1 MDRERILLQL
11 DTDDHPSVFDSIVA
25 IDSGEVQRLLSHH
38 NVTRH
43 NVRSLVHGAMFT
55 RSADELRE
63 TAIFIGGTDV
73 AAAEAVLEEV
83 VRTFFG
89 PLRVAVMIDPSGA
102 NTTAAAAVVAAT
114 KHMKLAGKQG
124 LVLGATGPVGQR
136 VVRLLALEK
145 AKLRV
150 ASRTLER
157 SKGVCATVAK
167 KVDDAE
173 LEPVSTTAPEELKK
187 ALQGVEF
194 VIAAGAAGIELLPSA
209 VREETE
215 TLQLAIDLNAVPPL
229 GIGGIEV
236 SDRGVDRG
244 GVKCYG
250 ALGVG
255 AIKMRLHKL
264 AIKLLYDRRDQVL
277 DAEELYEIGRGL

>member
-1 MDRERILLQL
+1 M
-11 DTDDHPSVFDSIVA
+11 
-25 IDSGEVQRLLSHH
+25 
-38 NVTRH
+38 
-43 NVRSLVHGAMFT
+43 
-55 RSADELRE
+55 
-63 TAIFIGGTDV
+63 
-73 AAAEAVLEEV
+73 
-83 VRTFFG
+83 
-89 PLRVAVMIDPSGA
+89 RV
-102 NTTAAAAVVAAT
+102 
-114 KHMKLAGKQG
+114 
-124 LVLGATGPVGQR
+124 ATGPVGQR

-145 AKLRV
+145 AKVRV
-150 ASRTLER
+150 AARTLER
-157 SKGVCATVAK
+157 SKGVCVSVAK

-194 VIAAGAAGIELLPSA
+194 VIAAGAAGIELLPSS
-209 VREETE
+209 VREEIE